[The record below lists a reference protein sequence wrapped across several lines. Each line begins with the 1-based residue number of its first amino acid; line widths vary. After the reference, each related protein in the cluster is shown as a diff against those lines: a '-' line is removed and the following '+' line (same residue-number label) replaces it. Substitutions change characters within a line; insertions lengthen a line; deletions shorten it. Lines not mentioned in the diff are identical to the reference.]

1 MVHNSY
7 DGNSCMTRQ
16 PITFGKL
23 YLSNDILTCNNSK
36 WTIFIMVQQNIV
48 YAPYLAEWSMES
60 NRPSPLY
67 TLSLTNFNDC
77 TRLAW

>member
-23 YLSNDILTCNNSK
+23 YLFNGILTCNNSK

-48 YAPYLAEWSMES
+48 YAPYLAEWPMES
-60 NRPSPLY
+60 NRPSPLQ
-67 TLSLTNFNDC
+67 TLSLTNLMTAPD
-77 TRLAW
+77 